1 MVKKRIIAKVAKAA
15 VQSAMPLFFTSGP
28 ETPVAETISSSAT
41 AATLYF
47 TNWEREMVRL
57 MRAAAA
63 ARAGNEYPQS
73 FHNHRKGPYL

>member
-1 MVKKRIIAKVAKAA
+1 MVKKRIIAKVAKA
-15 VQSAMPLFFTSGP
+15 VIQSATVLTCV

-63 ARAGNEYPQS
+63 DRAGNEGPQN
-73 FHNHRKGPYL
+73 FHNHREGPYL

>member
-1 MVKKRIIAKVAKAA
+1 M
-15 VQSAMPLFFTSGP
+15 
-28 ETPVAETISSSAT
+28 AETISSSAT

-63 ARAGNEYPQS
+63 DRAGNEGPQNFTITEKAPTYRAS
-73 FHNHRKGPYL
+73 ILGVMIVEIDYYCFHF